1 LNKIIKVYNRFND
14 KTIFDCNYETIFD
27 LNISVDTTIYND
39 KSLKEELKLES
50 FVSDE
55 KLVANLYKKYGK
67 SMFSYIDGIF
77 SIIIEDL
84 DKDELIIA
92 QDHSNIKHLFYYFD
106 DKNFVVTNSL
116 NSIFDLKFTKKRLS
130 SIGVSNYFSNWFIS
144 QPNTIYEKCYKLIAG
159 SYIVF
164 NTKLKTINQDSFF
177 DIGRCYDT
185 KKLDLSEYEF
195 KEEAKRYLY
204 NSIKKR
210 KAKSKKKIAASLSGG
225 YDSSSIASL
234 LSLESDLYTFTIGFD
249 DDRINEAQEAKKIAS
264 IIGTSHSEY
273 YFRDEDALTIVPK
286 LCDIYDEPYFDEGS
300 IPTTLLATLMK
311 DQNIRS
317 VFVGDGGDEVFATAD
332 NLDRFSNYLKYPTFI
347 KRYIFEN
354 LSKIDLHNIYYIKD
368 HKNIPTKFY
377 KLTKIL
383 SSPDIANMVKVKMT
397 LFDPFEINRLVK
409 NNDRTF
415 KISLDDLK
423 FGKNA
428 EVVDEIIGSFFKSFL
443 LDGEI
448 IKTSNAYSS
457 VDIDIR
463 EPFMDRELIEF
474 MAKVPQNIKVKNKIK
489 KYLLKEIVYEFIP
502 KEIMDRPKKGFSSPI
517 SKWMRGILYD
527 MVMSYVNKERID
539 NEGILNAEFAIEIR
553 DRFFSGKEEYRYKL
567 WSIFLFE
574 LWYEKNFRRA

>member
-1 LNKIIKVYNRFND
+1 MI
-14 KTIFDCNYETIFD
+14 
-27 LNISVDTTIYND
+27 
-39 KSLKEELKLES
+39 
-50 FVSDE
+50 
-55 KLVANLYKKYGK
+55 
-67 SMFSYIDGIF
+67 
-77 SIIIEDL
+77 
-84 DKDELIIA
+84 
-92 QDHSNIKHLFYYFD
+92 
-106 DKNFVVTNSL
+106 
-116 NSIFDLKFTKKRLS
+116 
-130 SIGVSNYFSNWFIS
+130 
-144 QPNTIYEKCYKLIAG
+144 
-159 SYIVF
+159 
-164 NTKLKTINQDSFF
+164 
-177 DIGRCYDT
+177 
-185 KKLDLSEYEF
+185 
-195 KEEAKRYLY
+195 
-204 NSIKKR
+204 
-210 KAKSKKKIAASLSGG
+210 
-225 YDSSSIASL
+225 
-234 LSLESDLYTFTIGFD
+234 
-249 DDRINEAQEAKKIAS
+249 
-264 IIGTSHSEY
+264 
-273 YFRDEDALTIVPK
+273 
-286 LCDIYDEPYFDEGS
+286 
-300 IPTTLLATLMK
+300 
-311 DQNIRS
+311 
-317 VFVGDGGDEVFATAD
+317 
-332 NLDRFSNYLKYPTFI
+332 
-347 KRYIFEN
+347 
-354 LSKIDLHNIYYIKD
+354 
-368 HKNIPTKFY
+368 
-377 KLTKIL
+377 
-383 SSPDIANMVKVKMT
+383 

-457 VDIDIR
+457 VGIDIR